1 MKVGDLVMID
11 SQKLFVWSRYYHD
24 KIGVVVELDENY
36 DGSMLRVMFDDMT
49 IHLFHINFLELI
61 SSGAEE

>member
-24 KIGVVVELDENY
+24 KIGVIVELDPNY
-36 DGSMLRVMFDDMT
+36 EGDMVRVLFDDMT
-49 IHLFHINFLELI
+49 VHLFHINFLELI
-61 SSGAEE
+61 SAGAEK